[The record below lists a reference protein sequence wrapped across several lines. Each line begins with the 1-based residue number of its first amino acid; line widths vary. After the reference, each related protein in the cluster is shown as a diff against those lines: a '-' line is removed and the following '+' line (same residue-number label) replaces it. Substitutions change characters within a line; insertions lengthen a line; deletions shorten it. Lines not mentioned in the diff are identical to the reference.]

1 MFFGFGEPTWFQNG
15 GKLGPQN
22 ASMSETLKRKKSP
35 LAAARARFFMIF
47 AMQVA
52 AKNDQKSQKRMSG
65 AWEGIW
71 ASILIDFGGFREPSR
86 EPKWNNNLSKKASK
100 TEAILE
106 CVLGSLWARLEL

>member
-1 MFFGFGEPTWFQNG
+1 
-15 GKLGPQN
+15 
-22 ASMSETLKRKKSP
+22 
-35 LAAARARFFMIF
+35 MIF

-86 EPKWNNNLSKKASK
+86 EPKWNKNLSKKASK

-106 CVLGSLWARLEL
+106 CVLGSLWARLGGHADGNAGRVGWSTP